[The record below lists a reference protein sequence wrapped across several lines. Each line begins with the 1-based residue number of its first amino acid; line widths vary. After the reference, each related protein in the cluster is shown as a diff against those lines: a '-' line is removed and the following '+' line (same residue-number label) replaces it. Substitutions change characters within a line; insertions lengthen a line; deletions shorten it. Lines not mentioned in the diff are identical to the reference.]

1 MTGPARFL
9 RQNCLTLAFGTA
21 FLLTLVGQAFA
32 GCAELNTVLTS
43 ADLHPLGCG
52 EYVLTSDFLV
62 DVTENWQS
70 EFLQF
75 FLFVFGTVWLVQR
88 GSPESKP
95 LGDIGRET
103 DEKQKLGAY
112 ATPESPRS
120 ASAGGLRRSL
130 YSNSLGIVMLLIFLL
145 SWLAQSVTGVVTYN
159 ENQLRELQDPVGWS
173 TYVVSAEFWNRTL
186 QNWQSELLA
195 VASMVILS
203 VYLRQRGSP
212 ESKPVGA
219 AHTATGVEG

>member
-1 MTGPARFL
+1 MSGPVRFL
-9 RQNCLTLAFGTA
+9 RDNGLTLAFGAA
-21 FLLTLVGQAFA
+21 FLLTLTGQAFA
-32 GCAELNTVLTS
+32 GCAELNTVLRS
-43 ADLHPLGCG
+43 SGLNPVGCG

-75 FLFVFGTVWLVQR
+75 FLFAFGTVWLVQR
-88 GSPESKP
+88 GSPESKQ
-95 LGDIGRET
+95 LDSIGRES
-103 DEKQKLGAY
+103 DERQKTGAY
-112 ATPESPRS
+112 ATPESPRA
-120 ASAGGLRRSL
+120 ASAGGLRQSL
-130 YSNSLGIVMLLIFLL
+130 YSNSLGIVMCLIFLL

-159 ENQLRELQDPVGWS
+159 EGQLRELQDPVGWS
-173 TYVVSAEFWNRTL
+173 TYVLSAEFWNRTL

>member
-1 MTGPARFL
+1 MSGAARFL
-9 RQNCLTLAFGTA
+9 RRNGLTLAFGTA

-32 GCAELNTVLTS
+32 GCAELNTVLTA
-43 ADLHPLGCG
+43 ADLHPMGCG
-52 EYVLTSDFLV
+52 AYVLTSDFMV

-95 LGDIGRET
+95 LDRIGRET
-103 DEKQKLGAY
+103 DEQQKTGAY

-120 ASAGGLRRSL
+120 ASAGGLRQTL
-130 YSNSLGIVMLLIFLL
+130 YSNSLGIVMCLIFLM
-145 SWLAQSVTGVVTYN
+145 SWLAQSVTGVVTFN
-159 ENQLRELQDPVGWS
+159 EDQLRQLQDPVGWS
-173 TYVVSAEFWNRTL
+173 TYVRSAEFWNRTL

-195 VASMVILS
+195 VASMVILA

-219 AHTATGVEG
+219 AHSATGVEG

>member
-1 MTGPARFL
+1 MSGPARFL
-9 RQNCLTLAFGTA
+9 RDNGLSLVFGA
-21 FLLTLVGQAFA
+21 GFLLSLVGQAVA

-43 ADLHPLGCG
+43 ASLAPVGCAD
-52 EYVLTSDFLV
+52 YVLTSDYLV

-75 FLFVFGTVWLVQR
+75 FLFVSATVWLVQR

-95 LGDIGRET
+95 LDRIGRES
-103 DEKQKLGAY
+103 DEEQKTGAY
-112 ATPESPRS
+112 ARPDSPVS
-120 ASAGGLRRSL
+120 ASAGGLRQGL
-130 YSNSLGIVMLLIFLL
+130 YSNSLGIVMGLVFVL
-145 SWLAQSVTGVVTYN
+145 SWLAQSVTGRVTFN
-159 ENQLRELQDPVGWS
+159 EDQLREYQEPVDWV
-173 TYVVSAEFWNRTL
+173 TYVTSAEFWNRTL

-195 VASMVILS
+195 VASMVVLS

-219 AHTATGVEG
+219 AHTSTGVEG

>member
-1 MTGPARFL
+1 MTGFPRFL
-9 RQNCLTLAFGTA
+9 RENNLTLAFGA
-21 FLLTLVGQAFA
+21 GFLLTLVGQALA
-32 GCAELNTVLTS
+32 GCAELNTVLT
-43 ADLHPLGCG
+43 AAGLHPVGCS
-52 EYVLTSDFLV
+52 EYLLTSDFLV

-75 FLFVFGTVWLVQR
+75 FLYVFGTVWLVQR

-95 LGDIGRET
+95 LDRIGRES
-103 DEKQKLGAY
+103 DEEQKTGAY
-112 ATPESPRS
+112 ARPDSPGP
-120 ASAGGLRRSL
+120 ASAGGLRQSL

-145 SWLAQSVTGVVTYN
+145 SWLAQSVTGRVTYN
-159 ENQLRELQDPVGWS
+159 EEQLRELQDPVGWT
-173 TYVVSAEFWNRTL
+173 TYVTSAEFWNRTL

-195 VASMVILS
+195 VASMVVLS

-219 AHTATGVEG
+219 AHTSTGVEG

>member
-1 MTGPARFL
+1 MSGSVRFL
-9 RQNCLTLAFGTA
+9 RRNSLTLAFGTA
-21 FLLTLVGQAFA
+21 FLLSLVGQAFA

-43 ADLHPLGCG
+43 ADLHPVGCG

-95 LGDIGRET
+95 LADVGRET
-103 DEKQKLGAY
+103 DEQQKAGAY

-120 ASAGGLRRSL
+120 ASAGGLRQSL
-130 YSNSLGIVMLLIFLL
+130 YSNSLGTVMLLIFLL

-173 TYVVSAEFWNRTL
+173 TYVLSAEFWNRTL

-219 AHTATGVEG
+219 AHTSTGVEG